1 VQEYDCRMSD
11 SDIHTTF
18 LSDLWA
24 FHCNSLRLRHSVCE
38 QSMKESLSTFEDCT
52 KSVHSISSENWQSN
66 WANES
71 ECWAVSLYVLQ
82 L

>member
-1 VQEYDCRMSD
+1 MSD

-24 FHCNSLRLRHSVCE
+24 FYHNSFKLRHSVCE
-38 QSMKESLSTFEDCT
+38 QSMKESLSTFKDCI
-52 KSVHSISSENWQSN
+52 KNVHHIPLKNWWSN
-66 WANES
+66 WADES
-71 ECWAVSLYVLQ
+71 ECWVIHLYVLQ